1 MPNIKSA
8 AKRMRQTVKRTARN
22 RVRKEKLKKALKT
35 FKAAVR
41 KADAPG
47 ANPEVARAVADGLK
61 VVTKAVDK
69 AGTKGTL
76 HRNAVN
82 RRKSRLAKAANRVIR
97 RRAGAE

>member
-8 AKRMRQTVKRTARN
+8 AKRMRQNVKRTARN

-47 ANPEVARAVADGLK
+47 ADSGAAKAVADGLK
-61 VVTKAVDK
+61 VVTKAIDR

-76 HRNAVN
+76 HKNAVN
-82 RRKSRLAKAANRVIR
+82 RRKSRLAKAANRV
-97 RRAGAE
+97 AKKA

>member
-1 MPNIKSA
+1 MYRETVMPNIKSA

-35 FKAAVR
+35 FKSAVR
-41 KADAPG
+41 KAETNSEA
-47 ANPEVARAVADGLK
+47 AQAIADGLK

-76 HRNAVN
+76 HKNAVN
-82 RRKSRLAKAANRVIR
+82 RRKSRLAKAANRV
-97 RRAGAE
+97 AKKA